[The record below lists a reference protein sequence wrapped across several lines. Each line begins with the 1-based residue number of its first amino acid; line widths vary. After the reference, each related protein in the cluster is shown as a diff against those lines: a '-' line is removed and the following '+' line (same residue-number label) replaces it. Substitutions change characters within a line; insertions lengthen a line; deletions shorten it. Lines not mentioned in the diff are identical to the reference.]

1 MLKYIVFILMING
14 EMVLERYEL
23 KKPIYAMECLDL
35 ADKLRK
41 ENTTY
46 DGKNNL
52 HWLNNKKGT
61 WWGHFCE

>member
-1 MLKYIVFILMING
+1 MING

-23 KKPIYAMECLDL
+23 KKPMYAMECLDL

-52 HWLNNKKGT
+52 HWLNDKKGT
-61 WWGHFCE
+61 WWGHFC